1 MKKILV
7 FILVCF
13 VGLGVAGYLLD
24 SGVDWKKYPPELKR
38 KLDLMTNCLD
48 LQKEL
53 IIVLRKDTFEI
64 NRGVYGKNTGLKE
77 YIGAR
82 LKDRGCPGGF

>member
-13 VGLGVAGYLLD
+13 LGLGVAGYLLD
-24 SGVDWKKYPPELKR
+24 SRVDWKKYPPELKR

-53 IIVLRKDTFEI
+53 NIVLRKTTAEHM
-64 NRGVYGKNTGLKE
+64 RGVYGRNNALQE

>member
-1 MKKILV
+1 M
-7 FILVCF
+7 CF
-13 VGLGVAGYLLD
+13 LGLGFAVYLLD
-24 SGVDWKKYPPELKR
+24 SRVDWKKYPPELKR

-53 IIVLRKDTFEI
+53 NIVLRKDTVE
-64 NRGVYGKNTGLKE
+64 NMRGVYGRNNALLE

-82 LKDRGCPGGF
+82 LKDRSCPGDF

>member
-7 FILVCF
+7 LISVGFL
-13 VGLGVAGYLLD
+13 GLGVAVYLLD
-24 SGVDWKKYPPELKR
+24 SRVDWKKYPPELKR

-48 LQKEL
+48 LHKEL
-53 IIVLRKDTFEI
+53 NIVLRKTAVE
-64 NRGVYGKNTGLKE
+64 NRRGVYGRNNALLE